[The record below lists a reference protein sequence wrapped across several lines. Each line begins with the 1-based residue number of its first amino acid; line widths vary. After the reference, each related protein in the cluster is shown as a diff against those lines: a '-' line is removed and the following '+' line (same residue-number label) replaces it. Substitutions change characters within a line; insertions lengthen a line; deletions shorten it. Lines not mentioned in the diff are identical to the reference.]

1 MSGPLLS
8 VVVPVRNAAGFLM
21 PLAEAFAR
29 QGTDAFEVIFVDD
42 GSTDESPALLEQI
55 AGSGA
60 FCARVVLR
68 AHAGVGAARNAG
80 LLRAAG
86 RYVTFVDADDMI
98 APDYVRTLA
107 DCAARG
113 GDLYVF
119 RHARVVGGEAAFDN
133 LSGRER
139 EISAEELLDAF
150 LLNPTRFGVYDFL
163 VCRALLAEAAL
174 AFPEGYP
181 YYEDYDFTLRLF
193 DAAGGARSVEKC
205 VYCYRAAPN
214 SAMSTYSD
222 ERIRCLELFD
232 DARSQYLRG
241 RVSFYARFRKWFV
254 ARLAWSVLWQASV
267 AMDASAARAFVGQT
281 GMRARM
287 RMLND
292 YPDRRVRYSARAYR
306 LCPGLTRLMMK
317 ARGKGRTLLRGEKGK

>member
-1 MSGPLLS
+1 MTGPLLS
-8 VVVPVRNAAGFLM
+8 VVVPVRNAAGYLM

-29 QGTDAFEVIFVDD
+29 QEADAFEVIFVDD
-42 GSTDESPALLEQI
+42 GSSDESPALLERI
-55 AGSGA
+55 AASGA
-60 FCARVVLR
+60 FCARILR
-68 AHAGVGAARNAG
+68 QPHAGVSAARNAG
-80 LLRAAG
+80 LGRAAG
-86 RYVTFVDADDMI
+86 RYVAFVDADDMI

-119 RHARVVGGEAAFDN
+119 RHARVVRGEAAFDN
-133 LSGRER
+133 LNGQER
-139 EISAEELLDAF
+139 EVSADALLEAF
-150 LLNPTRFGVYDFL
+150 LENPTRFGVYDFL
-163 VCRALLAEAAL
+163 VRRSLIGEAAL
-174 AFPEGYP
+174 GFPVGYP

-193 DAAGGARSVEKC
+193 NAAEDARAVERC

-222 ERIRCLELFD
+222 ERIRCLELFG
-232 DARSQYLRG
+232 DARSQYLEQ
-241 RVSFYARFRKWFV
+241 RVSFYAKYRKWFA

-267 AMDASAARAFVGQT
+267 AMDARGARVLAKKA

-292 YPDRRVRYSARAYR
+292 YPDRRVRYSAWAYG
-306 LCPGLTRLMMK
+306 LCPGLTTLMMK
-317 ARGKGRTLLRGEKGK
+317 ARGKGRTLLRREK